1 MTAADDTIFALSSG
15 APPAGVAVVRIS
27 GPGARR
33 GLEGLAGGVPEPRRA
48 SLRLIKGED
57 GEELDRG
64 VVLFFAGPASATG
77 EDVAELHL
85 HGGRAVVSAVLDR
98 LGEIDGFRPAEA
110 GEFTRRAF
118 INGKLDLA
126 QVEGLADL
134 VAAETEAQ
142 RRQALR
148 QVNGWLSVVYEGW
161 RSRLMRARAMV
172 EAGLD
177 FADED
182 DVPEDAGAEV
192 WTDVATVG
200 REIAAHLDDGH
211 RGERLRTGA
220 EIVVLGPPNAGK
232 SSLVNALARRD
243 VAIVTAEPGTTRDL
257 IEVHLDLGGFPA
269 TVVDTAGLREAGGA
283 IEAEGIRRAE
293 SRAGGADLVLALS
306 DMTDGHFK
314 PGARVTAPVL
324 RVGTKLDLVGSE
336 AEQRRKAAG
345 FDIVVSS
352 RTGEGLPALCD
363 RIAAFLKAEFSAG
376 EAPVIT
382 RARHRDALEACRQ
395 AIDGACKESP
405 SDELRAEELRR
416 ATDALGRI
424 TGRVGVED
432 VLDVIFREFCIGK

>member
-1 MTAADDTIFALSSG
+1 MAAAGDTIFALASG

-27 GPGARR
+27 GPDARS
-33 GLEGLAGGVPEPRRA
+33 GLEALAGAVPEPRRA
-48 SLRLIKGED
+48 SLRLIKGKD

-77 EDVAELHL
+77 EDIAELHL

-98 LGEIDGFRPAEA
+98 LAGIEGFRPAEA

-148 QVNGWLSVVYEGW
+148 QADGWLSAVCEGW

-177 FADED
+177 FADEE
-182 DVPEDAGAEV
+182 DVPDAAGAQV
-192 WTDVATVG
+192 WAKVAAVG
-200 REIAAHLDDGH
+200 REIAAHLDDGN

-232 SSLVNALARRD
+232 SSLVNALTRRD

-269 TVVDTAGLREAGGA
+269 TVVDTAGLREADGA

-293 SRAGGADLVLALS
+293 ARAEGADLVLALS
-306 DMTDGHFK
+306 DMTSGRFE
-314 PGARVTAPVL
+314 PGPRVTAPTL
-324 RVGTKLDLVGSE
+324 RIGTKLDLVGSK
-336 AEQRRKAAG
+336 ADTRRKAAT
-345 FDIVVSS
+345 FDVAVSS
-352 RTGEGLPALCD
+352 QTGEGLPVLCD
-363 RIAAFLKAEFSAG
+363 RIAAFLKAKFSVG

-382 RARHRDALEACRQ
+382 RARHRNALEACRR
-395 AIDGACKESP
+395 ALEGACGEAG
-405 SDELRAEELRR
+405 SDEIRAEELRR

-432 VLDVIFREFCIGK
+432 VLDVIFSEFCIGK